1 MFTVA
6 NCSALSAV
14 NIVIRHQQGFTDNS
28 ALAALAGL
36 LSGLS
41 FILGKSFATS
51 CLVTINWICEH
62 KNGMGTRPGAVHNL

>member
-28 ALAALAGL
+28 ALAGL
-36 LSGLS
+36 HSGLS

>member
-6 NCSALSAV
+6 NCSALGAV

-36 LSGLS
+36 HSGLS

-51 CLVTINWICEH
+51 CLVTIN
-62 KNGMGTRPGAVHNL
+62 